1 MEAVQSYIRSSLSK
15 KKSGELIFPTDYR
28 GYGTE
33 AAIKKALSRLVKEG
47 KVRRLSHGIY
57 YIPKTDPIL
66 GELKPAAEDVAQMI
80 AKKEKI
86 KIRPTGTYALNK
98 LGLTTQVPT
107 KLVYITNGNAKQFK
121 VGRLPIKFKPTSPKK
136 LSMIGEISSLV
147 IQALE
152 ELDAKDITPAMA
164 AKIKD
169 LLLKEHPKKLQHDLQ
184 LAPARVNDI
193 IVTLLK
199 TRDKK

>member
-1 MEAVQSYIRSSLSK
+1 
-15 KKSGELIFPTDYR
+15 
-28 GYGTE
+28 
-33 AAIKKALSRLVKEG
+33 
-47 KVRRLSHGIY
+47 
-57 YIPKTDPIL
+57 
-66 GELKPAAEDVAQMI
+66 
-80 AKKEKI
+80 
-86 KIRPTGTYALNK
+86 
-98 LGLTTQVPT
+98 
-107 KLVYITNGNAKQFK
+107 VYLTNGNAKQFK

-169 LLLKEHPKKLQHDLQ
+169 LLLKEHPNKLQHDLK